1 MTMRLL
7 AADIHLSGAHP
18 RRCRDFLSALSAAAA
33 DEIYLLGDLFDA
45 WPGDDEDGAWAAEIK
60 AALAEK
66 TRGGTAIFIMRGNRD
81 FLLGRRF
88 CENTGCRLLADMH
101 SLEEG
106 GRRCLLT
113 HGDLLSGEDGY
124 LFWRKIA
131 HSRWFAL
138 LATMLPLGWRRKAA
152 TMLRGQSQKHRRR
165 AEIKLS
171 AAEAALKK
179 TPLRNINSRPHPRP
193 RRIPLAVA
201 NPANPPPPLPPRL
214 GIGIPS
220 IPFSNPNHRRG
231 RLTKNFCNQ
240 NCKTLLS
247 VNRWQLFFGE

>member
-1 MTMRLL
+1 MAMRLL

-66 TRGGTAIFIMRGNRD
+66 TRGGTAIFVMRGNRD

-106 GRRCLLT
+106 GRRCLLA

-124 LFWRKIA
+124 LFWRGIA

-171 AAEAALKK
+171 AAEAALKE
-179 TPLRNINSRPHPRP
+179 
-193 RRIPLAVA
+193 
-201 NPANPPPPLPPRL
+201 
-214 GIGIPS
+214 
-220 IPFSNPNHRRG
+220 HRCEILIHG
-231 RLTKNFCNQ
+231 HTHAPGE
-240 NCKTLLS
+240 S
-247 VNRWQLFFGE
+247 RWQSPTQQTLRLHCLPDWESESPQFLSLTQIIAGGD